1 MIPTTDFVYPEDEQ
15 QVEPNHEQANAILE
29 LLTECALPK
38 RGSSFRPNG
47 RAGWINCVA
56 LLLVLAPSKV
66 YAQVDAN
73 SLNSVAGKLNIPQKT
88 LDFAASSVRRLVREA
103 AGRGL

>member
-1 MIPTTDFVYPEDEQ
+1 MILTTDFVYPDDETPA
-15 QVEPNHEQANAILE
+15 EPNHEQANAILE

-38 RGSSFRPNG
+38 RGGSFRPNG

-73 SLNSVAGKLNIPQKT
+73 SLNSVAGKLNIPRMT
-88 LDFAASSVRRLVREA
+88 LEDATSAVRKLVKEA
-103 AGRGL
+103 ARREV